1 MAPRRQFRLATAA
14 AAALPLAPRPGA
26 ARAPLAGS
34 QAPGFQRMRLGA
46 FEVTALADGF
56 IPLTPDLFGAEA
68 GDVAALVAASPRPNA
83 LRGHVNA
90 YAVNTG
96 ERLVLIDT
104 GGPAR
109 FVPTLGG
116 FTANLRAAGFTPDQ
130 VDTVLLT
137 HLHVDHIGGL
147 LDAGGR
153 AAFPNAE
160 LVLAE
165 AEHAFWSSPAL
176 LAGAP
181 AGFRPLVE
189 AAQAVLAAYAGRIR
203 RFGPTAELVRG
214 ITAVPLP
221 GHTPGHSGFRIADG
235 RAALLIWGDV
245 VHAPAVQFAQPRIA
259 IAFDTDQAAARTTRL
274 GVLDRVVAER
284 VAVAGMHLPFPG
296 FGHVERRGEG
306 FAFTPA
312 WCSHDLG

>member
-1 MAPRRQFRLATAA
+1 MNTRRHLFAATAA
-14 AAALPLAPRPGA
+14 VAALPLLPRPGA

-56 IPLTPDLFGAEA
+56 IPMTPELFGAQA
-68 GDVAALVAASPRPNA
+68 GDVAALVAATPQPNA

-104 GGPAR
+104 GGPAS

-116 FTANLRAAGFTPDQ
+116 FTASFRTAGFAPAQ
-130 VDTVLLT
+130 VDTILLT

-203 RFGPTAELVRG
+203 RFAGEADVVRG
-214 ITAVPLP
+214 IAAVSLP
-221 GHTPGHSGFRIADG
+221 GHTPGHTGFRIADG

-245 VHAPAVQFAQPRIA
+245 VHAPAVQFAQPRIT
-259 IAFDTDQAAARTTRL
+259 IAFDTDQAAARATRL
-274 GVLDRVVAER
+274 GVLDRVVTER
-284 VAVAGMHLPFPG
+284 VAIAGMHLPFPG

-312 WCSHDLG
+312 WWSHDLG